1 MNHNTLRK
9 YTDIVMF
16 LAMCFLVGTGLMMQ
30 YRLLPGY
37 RGGHGLTLLGLSRH
51 EWGFYHLWSAYLL
64 IAMVVVHVVLNFA
77 FVKNVVA
84 SKRNWILA
92 VLGLVGLA
100 ILLVFL
106 IVPIERTE
114 GEVHGGEHG
123 AEHGEVHGE
132 VHGGEHGEGRGRG
145 QGEGRG
151 GGYGEGRGRGQGQ
164 GRGQGHGRGRID
176 FE

>member
-16 LAMCFLVGTGLMMQ
+16 LAMCFLVGTGLMIH
-30 YRLLPGY
+30 YRLVPGY
-37 RGGHGLTLLGLSRH
+37 LGGHGLTLFGLSRH
-51 EWGFYHLWSAYLL
+51 EWGFYHLWTAYLL
-64 IAMVVVHVVLNFA
+64 IFLVVVHVVLNFA

-92 VLGLVGLA
+92 VLGLAGLI

-114 GEVHGGEHG
+114 GGG
-123 AEHGEVHGE
+123 HGEIHVGE
-132 VHGGEHGEGRGRG
+132 RGEGR
-145 QGEGRG
+145 GEGRG
-151 GGYGEGRGRGQGQ
+151 GGYGGGRGRGQG
-164 GRGQGHGRGRID
+164 RGHGRGRID
-176 FE
+176 SE

>member
-16 LAMCFLVGTGLMMQ
+16 LAMCFLVGTGLMIH

-37 RGGHGLTLLGLSRH
+37 RGGHGLTILGLSRH

-84 SKRNWILA
+84 S
-92 VLGLVGLA
+92 
-100 ILLVFL
+100 
-106 IVPIERTE
+106 
-114 GEVHGGEHG
+114 
-123 AEHGEVHGE
+123 
-132 VHGGEHGEGRGRG
+132 
-145 QGEGRG
+145 
-151 GGYGEGRGRGQGQ
+151 
-164 GRGQGHGRGRID
+164 
-176 FE
+176 

>member
-1 MNHNTLRK
+1 
-9 YTDIVMF
+9 
-16 LAMCFLVGTGLMMQ
+16 MMQ
-30 YRLLPGY
+30 YRLVPGY
-37 RGGHGLTLLGLSRH
+37 LGGHGLTLLGLSRH

-92 VLGLVGLA
+92 VLGLAGLI

-114 GEVHGGEHG
+114 GGGHGEGHGEIHDEVHG
-123 AEHGEVHGE
+123 AEHGEVHG
-132 VHGGEHGEGRGRG
+132 GGR
-145 QGEGRG
+145 GEGRG
-151 GGYGEGRGRGQGQ
+151 GGYGDGRGGGYGDGRGRGQG
-164 GRGQGHGRGRID
+164 RGYGRGRGD
-176 FE
+176 SNR